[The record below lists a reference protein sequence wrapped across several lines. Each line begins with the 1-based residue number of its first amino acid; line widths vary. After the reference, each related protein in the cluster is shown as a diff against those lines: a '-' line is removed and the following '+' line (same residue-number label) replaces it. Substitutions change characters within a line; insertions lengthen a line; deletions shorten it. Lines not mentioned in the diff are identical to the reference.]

1 MQIAPRNM
9 RPRTRPRR
17 VAFRPEWLPLVLL
30 PLVAWWAGSAVAAGG
45 TRAFLAIAVGC
56 AAGGATLVALI
67 PRDRL
72 RADFAAVELPVLL
85 ILLSELVF
93 RERDA
98 ESLASNPLDPAGLF
112 RVACTGLALLLG
124 ILALTSPAS
133 GVEKERITTRPFRI
147 YCLYVF
153 VVFVGAP
160 LSINLPLTAYRG
172 IELLVGVVVVM
183 GAYRRVGK
191 KSTERILA
199 LFYWFAVA
207 SVVLIWL
214 GALVVPGSAF
224 DPVDS
229 PFPVQL
235 QGVFP
240 VVSSN
245 GTGMLGATIAL
256 WSFARLLSPQDRG
269 SVGRRTLAIVAAL
282 GFATLVLAQYRTGFI
297 ATGAGLLV
305 LLAFRN
311 RAAAF
316 WVVMAGILVA
326 TLWGPAIGRIA
337 SPLWQRGENAEVL
350 SDLSGRLTY
359 WESALPVWR
368 ESPWFGR
375 GLLTASRF
383 EVLAKIGATYTSGIH
398 GTWVEALVGTGLIGL
413 SLLAVSFLLT
423 SVRALKEAARPG
435 GLVVPLILLTI
446 LAVRSITGT
455 TFEIAGNGSLLLM
468 TIALLLRDPPML
480 GRRDRAWTGSLAA
493 RD

>member
-1 MQIAPRNM
+1 MQIASRNW
-9 RPRTRPRR
+9 RPPTRPRR
-17 VAFRPEWLPLVLL
+17 VAFRPEWLPLVLV
-30 PLVAWWAGSAVAAGG
+30 PLVGWWAGSAVAAGG

-93 RERDA
+93 RQRDA

-133 GVEKERITTRPFRI
+133 GVEKRITTRPFRL

-172 IELLVGVVVVM
+172 IELLVGVIVVV
-183 GAYRRVGK
+183 GAYRHVGK
-191 KSTERILA
+191 TSTERILA
-199 LFYWFAVA
+199 LLYWFAVA
-207 SVVLIWL
+207 SAVLLWVE
-214 GALVVPGSAF
+214 ALIVPGTAF
-224 DPVDS
+224 SSVDS
-229 PFPVQL
+229 PLPVQL
-235 QGVFP
+235 HGVFP

-245 GTGMLGATIAL
+245 GAGLLGATIAL
-256 WSFARLLSPQDRG
+256 WSLAKLLSPQDRG
-269 SVGRRTLAIVAAL
+269 SVGRRTLAILTGL
-282 GFATLVLAQYRTGFI
+282 GFATLALAQYRTGFI
-297 ATGAGLLV
+297 AAGAGLLV
-305 LLAFRN
+305 LLALRH

-337 SPLWQRGENAEVL
+337 SPLWQRGANAEVL
-350 SDLSGRLTY
+350 SDLSGRFTY
-359 WESALPVWR
+359 WDNALPVWK
-368 ESPWFGR
+368 ESPLLGR
-375 GLLTASRF
+375 GLLTATRF

-413 SLLAVSFLLT
+413 SLLAASFLLT
-423 SVRALKEAARPG
+423 SVRALREAVRPG
-435 GLVVPLILLTI
+435 GLIVPLILLTL

-455 TFEIAGNGSLLLM
+455 TFEISGGGSIELM

-480 GRRDRAWTGSLAA
+480 GRRDRASTGSVAA
-493 RD
+493 RA